1 MIEAP
6 IMGKPRPKKASP
18 PVDIHMMSEMLQ
30 SRGFKAI
37 GEVKPQTYGYQDAEG
52 NRIYLDDTGW
62 TSFDSGGTET
72 DFGSNAR
79 DLSLYVQKLNPLKLD
94 DDDKKFLDS
103 LKIKAHRYKKAV
115 GLQNQG
121 QPNAVC
127 PNCRQPI
134 KEGEMVTYQAGG
146 MEAHAPGMCPTS
158 GQPGQETGWQSR
170 LNLPKNYKAPQ
181 APQKPPTPGMINP
194 NVGKPGT
201 ASLLKKSDMPR
212 YLDEE
217 WRSILEANGFAPE
230 SGTGHPDDE
239 EVWRSPY
246 SDTRVLIGIDEEDAE
261 PFWAEINESG
271 DIGLISDDTEELKQ
285 LIEAKPAEP
294 ALDQPEWTTDEK
306 GEKVPQFKDDDMKFL
321 KDFRMKG
328 SKLPIKV
335 TNVNGKFAGKPPK
348 GFAFVVPLAAAGKV
362 AFHLAKAGLDEF
374 ETINYNEDASTMFVF
389 KTEPELHVAEEI
401 VRAEFAEQIGGKKDQ
416 WLLWA
421 PEAKDPSEMP
431 SVEPQG
437 FAQASVKVAAESLES
452 LLRDALTELHQCEED
467 LNFHSDVADRIEV
480 FFADKKPAHP
490 EEGFMRGKQF
500 QPGPKLVK

>member
-1 MIEAP
+1 MNEAP
-6 IMGKPRPKKASP
+6 FMAKPRPKKANP
-18 PVDIHMMSEMLQ
+18 LAEVHMMSELLQ
-30 SRGFKAI
+30 TRGFKAL
-37 GEVKPQTYGYQDAEG
+37 GEIKAQTYGYQDAEG

-72 DFGSNAR
+72 DFGGTAR
-79 DLSLYVQKLNPLKLD
+79 DLAQYIAKLNPLKLD

-170 LNLPKNYKAPQ
+170 LNLPKNFKQ
-181 APQKPPTPGMINP
+181 PQKPATPGMINP
-194 NVGKPGT
+194 NVGKPT
-201 ASLLKKSDMPR
+201 ASLLKKGDMPR

-217 WRSILEANGFAPE
+217 FRRILEANGYHPE
-230 SGTGHPDDE
+230 ISSGNEDDE
-239 EVWRSPY
+239 EIWRSPY
-246 SDTRVLIGIDEEDAE
+246 SDMRVLIGIDEEEGE
-261 PFWAEINESG
+261 PFWAEVTEDGN
-271 DIGLISDDTEELKQ
+271 IGLISDDVEELKQ
-285 LIEAKPAEP
+285 LIEAKPEEP
-294 ALDQPEWTTDEK
+294 ALDMPTWKTDEK
-306 GEKVPQFKDDDMKFL
+306 GEKVPEFKDDDMKFL

-348 GFAFVVPLAAAGKV
+348 GFAFVVPLQAAGKV

-374 ETINYNEDASTMFVF
+374 ETINYNEDNSTMFVF

-401 VRAEFAEQIGGKKDQ
+401 VRAEFAQQIAGKKDQ

-431 SVEPQG
+431 SNEPQG
-437 FAQASVKVAAESLES
+437 YAQASVKVAAESLES
-452 LLRDALTELHQCEED
+452 LLRAALQELHQCEED
-467 LNFHSDVADRIEV
+467 MDYHSDVADRIELY
-480 FFADKKPAHP
+480 FADKKPAHP
-490 EEGFMRGKQF
+490 EEGFMRGEKF
-500 QPGPKLVK
+500 RPGPKLVE